1 MTKFSTRGFT
11 RLFTIILFHLLPYNS
26 QIASAFRIIHK
37 PSPKYQGSF
46 VSCSRLR
53 VSDDNVQA
61 YSKAETDVVKDVCLI
76 SDSTGVTAQSALSRA
91 FAQFDSCNSIFSDN
105 GCEVRSNVFSHV
117 KDEATIAGIVKGA
130 KRKEALVVYTLSD
143 TDLRTKT
150 SRMCELSGLDSVDL
164 MGPLLDGLSAFFG
177 EAPMGT
183 PGGELSK
190 RSDGGGF
197 KLSDSYYRRI
207 EAVEFTLKADDGSAP
222 WLLAD
227 ADVVLCGVSRT
238 GKTPLSVVLAQQM
251 GLKVANVPLVMEVK
265 PPKELLDAE
274 KMDSNKIFCLTINPT
289 ELKRIR
295 TSRLERANVK
305 SYEREAGVG
314 GGKGLEGGEVLNFG
328 KESSNYAD
336 RAYVLRDL
344 MSARQL
350 TKEQGWTEID
360 VTGRA
365 VEETASYISELLNMR
380 SKEKDGEAKNTT

>member
-1 MTKFSTRGFT
+1 MMGKLLVLGLAFLLNHSTDAFVNRVGVRRPLGGKFPG
-11 RLFTIILFHLLPYNS
+11 
-26 QIASAFRIIHK
+26 ASAL
-37 PSPKYQGSF
+37 Q
-46 VSCSRLR
+46 
-53 VSDDNVQA
+53 QA
-61 YSKAETDVVKDVCLI
+61 VDGEGGTGEAQIKDVFLI

-91 FAQFDSCNSIFSDN
+91 FAQFDSCNNIFQVGAG
-105 GCEVRSNVFSHV
+105 GCEVQSSVYSHV
-117 KDEATIAGIVKGA
+117 KSEETIAGIVKGA
-130 KRKEALVVYTLSD
+130 KKKNALLIYTLSD
-143 TDLRTKT
+143 SDLRQRTR
-150 SRMCELSGLDSVDL
+150 RMCELSGLDSVDL
-164 MGPLLDGLSAFFG
+164 MGPLLDELSAFFG

-190 RSDGGGF
+190 RGDGAGF
-197 KLSDSYYRRI
+197 KLTDSYYRRI

-265 PPKELLDAE
+265 PPKELFEDNLDSR
-274 KMDSNKIFCLTINPT
+274 KVFCLTINPT

-295 TSRLERANVK
+295 TSRLERSNVK
-305 SYEREAGVG
+305 SFEKSAGVG
-314 GGKGLEGGEVLNFG
+314 GGGGRGVAGGIVNVG

-344 MSARQL
+344 KSARDMA
-350 TKEQGWTEID
+350 KENGWTEID

-365 VEETASYISELLNMR
+365 VEETASYISELLSQR
-380 SKEKDGEAKNTT
+380 KDEVVGEGGEGTEEGS